1 MVKPDPTAGGES
13 RHSNARCEA
22 GLTASAIEV
31 NDMFATILKWFR
43 AERGNIAPLIAI
55 MAVPIVGAF
64 AIATETGSWWT
75 YQRGQQNA
83 ADSAVIAAAIRGD
96 PSEGNTVAT
105 KYGYTDGTNNVK
117 VDVVRPNCP
126 AGAVNLIAG
135 TSCYQVT
142 ITKKVPLYL
151 TQIVGFR
158 EGGTVIGTTPAKTI
172 SASAIAGTIS
182 STIVYC
188 LGAQNAIIMN
198 GGGTPSVPPPLD
210 GCSMIAGGSLTC
222 TGHAA
227 DGVIYGNAPT
237 NGNNGGNQVCGNGSL
252 PAGSFSY
259 ADPFHDRV
267 VTALNNMSSCGST
280 LTGNLTTLAA
290 GLNCYSGNV
299 VIPAGT
305 TVNTGNA
312 DTILKISNGSLTIN
326 GALNTTGSGTLTVV
340 FTGTQ
345 TTNTSGIL
353 SFGTSGTMDILSP
366 SGGDWDNMAIVVD
379 PNLQGG
385 SINGGGMFNPCSSA
399 TTGSGCPQDI
409 TTSGNQ
415 VIKFTGTLYD
425 PNGTVNFNGSVD
437 KADNSGDYCIL
448 IWAKN
453 IVGDGNEAY
462 VTPSPTKNCY
472 TRDSTL
478 PTTPVVALLQ

>member
-1 MVKPDPTAGGES
+1 
-13 RHSNARCEA
+13 
-22 GLTASAIEV
+22 
-31 NDMFATILKWFR
+31 MFATILKWFR

-75 YQRGQQNA
+75 YQRAQQNA
-83 ADSAVIAAAIRGD
+83 ADSAVIAATIKRD
-96 PSEGNTVAT
+96 TTEGNTVAT
-105 KYGYTDGTNNVK
+105 NYGYTQGSNNAK
-117 VDVVRPNCP
+117 VSWLTGPGICP
-126 AGAVNLIAG
+126 AAAVNLLAN
-135 TSCYQVT
+135 TPCYQVT
-142 ITKKVPLYL
+142 INHKVPLYL
-151 TQIVGFR
+151 AQIVGFR
-158 EGGTVIGTTPAKTI
+158 ESGTFIGSTPAKTI
-172 SASAIAGTIS
+172 SATAIAGTIS

-210 GCSMIAGGSLTC
+210 GCSMIAGVSLAC

-237 NGNNGGNQVCGNGSL
+237 NGNNGGNQVCGTGSL
-252 PAGSFSY
+252 PPGSFSY

-267 VTALNNMSSCGST
+267 ITALNNMSSCGST

-290 GLNCYSGNV
+290 GVNCYSGNV

-305 TVNTGNA
+305 TVSTGNA

-345 TTNTSGIL
+345 TTNTNGIL
-353 SFGTSGTMDILSP
+353 SFGSSGTMDILSP
-366 SGGDWDNMAIVVD
+366 SGGDWDNMAVVVD

-385 SINGGGMFNPCSSA
+385 AINGGMFNPCTSA
-399 TTGSGCPQDI
+399 TTGNGCPQDI

-415 VIKFTGTLYD
+415 VIKFTGALYD

-448 IWAKN
+448 IWASN
-453 IVGDGNEAY
+453 IVGNGNEAY

-472 TRDSTL
+472 TRDNTL